1 MSRIGNRAIPLPK
14 GVEVKVDGGVV
25 RVKGPKGLLSIPLPA
40 RATVTVGGTEIKI
53 GTTPGDASE
62 GSRMQGLARSLV
74 KNMVVGVS
82 EGFKR
87 ELDIV
92 GVGYRADVQ
101 GRNMTLNLGFSHPI
115 VFPLPEGINAK
126 VEEKQTRIILEGID
140 RQLLG
145 ETAAAIRR
153 FRPPE
158 PYKGKG
164 VRHRGEFVR
173 QKAGKKAA
181 TKAA

>member
-1 MSRIGNRAIPLPK
+1 MSRIGNRAIPVGK
-14 GVEVKVDGGVV
+14 GVDVKVAGDLVT
-25 RVKGPKGLLSIPLPA
+25 VKGPKGTLSWQKPS
-40 RATVTVGGTEIKI
+40 RATLKVMPTEIRV
-53 GTTPGDASE
+53 GTTEGDPSE
-62 GSRMQGLARSLV
+62 GSRLQGLTRALV
-74 KNMVVGVS
+74 RNMVQGVS
-82 EGFKR
+82 DGFKR

-92 GVGYRADVQ
+92 GVGYRAEVT
-101 GRNMTLNLGFSHPI
+101 GRNLTLALGFSHPI
-115 VFPLPEGINAK
+115 VYPLPEGVSAK

-140 RQLLG
+140 RQVLG
-145 ETAAAIRR
+145 EAAATIRR

-164 VRHRGEFVR
+164 IRYRGEIVR